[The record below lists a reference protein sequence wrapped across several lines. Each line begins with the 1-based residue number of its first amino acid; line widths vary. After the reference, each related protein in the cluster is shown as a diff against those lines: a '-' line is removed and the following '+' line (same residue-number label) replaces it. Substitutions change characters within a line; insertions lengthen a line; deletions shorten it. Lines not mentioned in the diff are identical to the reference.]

1 MRLSALKSLTTEE
14 CRRRLAAGQITR
26 FQSMFRAYL
35 NGEISWPQYCGP
47 DVASLRE
54 RLNLTQ
60 EALAALLKVSPKTVF
75 RWEAEAETIQ
85 PNYCIAL
92 CMLDKL
98 GEGVFTLMDE
108 HQKHFTLEAAPER
121 RDNLTG
127 DLADS
132 VRYNLEANRRD
143 AGFPDPFDGKAVAEL
158 RRRLGLTRRGLAE
171 ELSVSPSTVDK
182 WEQGDVALRGPAL
195 TILKIL
201 WHQGLK
207 ALPPRS

>member
-1 MRLSALKSLTTEE
+1 MRLSALKQLSTEE

-26 FQSMFRAYL
+26 FQAMFRDYL
-35 NGEISWPQYCGP
+35 NGEISWPHYCGP
-47 DVASLRE
+47 DVAALRE

-60 EALAALLKVSPKTVF
+60 EALAALLKVSPKTIF
-75 RWEAEAETIQ
+75 RWESEAEALQ

-98 GEGVFTLMDE
+98 GDGVLTLMDQ

-121 RDNLTG
+121 RDNLTE

-132 VRYNLEANRRD
+132 VRYNLEANRREP
-143 AGFPDPFDGKAVAEL
+143 GIPEPFDGKAVAEL

-201 WHQGLK
+201 WQQGLK
-207 ALPPRS
+207 ALPPTK

>member
-1 MRLSALKSLTTEE
+1 MRLSALKQLSTEE
-14 CRRRLAAGQITR
+14 CRRMLAAGQITR
-26 FQSMFRAYL
+26 FQAMFRDYL

-47 DVASLRE
+47 DVAALRE

-60 EALAALLKVSPKTVF
+60 EALAALLKVSPKTIF
-75 RWEAEAETIQ
+75 RWESEAEALQ

-98 GEGVFTLMDE
+98 GEGVFTLMDQ

-121 RDNLTG
+121 RDNLTE

-132 VRYNLEANRRD
+132 VRYNLEANRREP
-143 AGFPDPFDGKAVAEL
+143 GIPEPFDGKAVAE
-158 RRRLGLTRRGLAE
+158 
-171 ELSVSPSTVDK
+171 
-182 WEQGDVALRGPAL
+182 LRGPAL

-201 WHQGLK
+201 WQQGLK
-207 ALPPRS
+207 ALPPTK